1 MANSPTR
8 YVPRQSLTSA
18 ASIQKRDESPKS
30 FRIFSKLPL
39 EVQDLIWKEVLDLD
53 APTVHGVELRRSTT
67 DQPTV
72 SMVETGLWNSNT
84 GVARTPIYPV
94 RDALHRVCRRSRAA
108 GKRESRLWRG
118 QVPYE
123 LRADRPW
130 APTQPVDL
138 GKDLFIISNHLEEDI
153 NEGDKISGVRHVGVT
168 WEGLWDL
175 HVLEKLEKVVDLF
188 PELETVYVVVTG
200 ASTTHPHLEAW
211 ESEKLPI
218 LEKYLKECQETASI
232 ETDIEFLS
240 EGLIYQEI
248 APKNLSEMG
257 GLHEPLEVIT
267 QFYENFDARC
277 AEAKAE
283 GEELRRPVIRMMTW
297 EQAHRVSPRFS

>member
-1 MANSPTR
+1 M
-8 YVPRQSLTSA
+8 
-18 ASIQKRDESPKS
+18 
-30 FRIFSKLPL
+30 FSKLPL

-53 APTVHGVELRRSTT
+53 APTVHGVGIRRSAT

-84 GVARTPIYPV
+84 GVQRTPIYPV

-108 GKRESRLWRG
+108 GRREPRRWRG

-123 LRADRPW
+123 LQSDRPW
-130 APTQPVDL
+130 APTQQVDL
-138 GKDLFIISNHLEEDI
+138 ARDLFIISNNL
-153 NEGDKISGVRHVGVT
+153 EGDIQEADRIPAVRHAGVT
-168 WEGLWDL
+168 WEGMWDL
-175 HVLEKLEKVVDLF
+175 HVVEKLEKVVDLF
-188 PELETVYVVVTG
+188 PELEAVYVVVTG
-200 ASTTHPHLEAW
+200 ASTIHPHLEAW

-218 LEKYLKECQETASI
+218 LEEYLKECQETASI

-248 APKNLSEMG
+248 AAKNLSKMG
-257 GLHEPLEVIT
+257 GLYEPLSDIK

-277 AEAKAE
+277 AEAEAE
-283 GEELRRPVIRMMTW
+283 GEALRRPAIRVMTW